1 MSAIEFA
8 DTNVIVYAVGKE
20 STKQAIARQIVA
32 DGVTVSAQVVNETVN
47 VLLRKQ
53 GTALAIAHEIAESL
67 LDLADVMPVNEQTIR
82 KAIQISKRYGFSHWD
97 SLIVAA
103 ALQADCTV
111 LYSEDMQHG
120 QIIDDRLTITNPFL

>member
-20 STKQAIARQIVA
+20 STKQAIARRIVA
-32 DGVTVSAQVVNETVN
+32 DGDTVSAQVVNETVN

>member
-20 STKQAIARQIVA
+20 STKQAIARRIVA
-32 DGVTVSAQVVNETVN
+32 DGDTVSAQVVNETVN

-97 SLIVAA
+97 SLIVAV

-120 QIIDDRLTITNPFL
+120 QIIDDRLTITNPFF

>member
-20 STKQAIARQIVA
+20 STKQAIARRIVA
-32 DGVTVSAQVVNETVN
+32 DGVTVSAQVVNETAN